1 MCSGFSFFRKARCCF
16 ATCFCWFRF
25 PPFVFLRGVF
35 VIGISRI
42 SVWLLD
48 LELFIFF
55 GRRGAVLRRVFVGFV
70 FLLLFFFERRVCY
83 WNKSCF
89 GLAFWVWNYL
99 FFRKASCCFA
109 TCLCWFRFPSFV
121 FFLRDVFVIGLSRV
135 SVWSFWVWNYLVF
148 GRRGVVLR
156 RVFVAFVFLLL
167 FFWKGMF
174 VIGISRVSVW
184 SNGLGRKSKFCCATP
199 FCCFCFVMFV
209 LKNC

>member
-1 MCSGFSFFRKARCCF
+1 MFCFVECVRDFRFFRKARCCF

-70 FLLLFFFERRVCY
+70 FLLLFFSERRVCYWTKSCFGLVFLGLELFSFREARCCFATCFCCFRFPPFVFLERNVCY

-89 GLAFWVWNYL
+89 GLV
-99 FFRKASCCFA
+99 
-109 TCLCWFRFPSFV
+109 
-121 FFLRDVFVIGLSRV
+121 
-135 SVWSFWVWNYLVF
+135 
-148 GRRGVVLR
+148 
-156 RVFVAFVFLLL
+156 
-167 FFWKGMF
+167 
-174 VIGISRVSVW
+174 
-184 SNGLGRKSKFCCATP
+184 
-199 FCCFCFVMFV
+199 
-209 LKNC
+209 